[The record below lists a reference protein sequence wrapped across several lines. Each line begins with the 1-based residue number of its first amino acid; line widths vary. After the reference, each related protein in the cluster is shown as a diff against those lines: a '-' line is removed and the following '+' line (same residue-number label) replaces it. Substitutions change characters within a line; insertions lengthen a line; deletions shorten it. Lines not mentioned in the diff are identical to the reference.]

1 MASGLSIQVAPHLS
15 RPSDWELSVR
25 LTVEGAPSFASLPRD
40 PFIYFFF
47 FKHTHTHTAIGWVA
61 NKVL

>member
-47 FKHTHTHTAIGWVA
+47 KHTHTHTAIGWVA